1 MDHTPGMAGST
12 PLLPLYQ
19 PMKRT
24 WIRFSQR
31 YQAALRQLLKHGP
44 DASLQPA
51 QDLGRRASAIGMLTL
66 DVARVHDEALVTLDP
81 SSTRDGMM
89 KRTEAFFAETIT
101 PLERTHQAARKAK
114 AQVRQL
120 KQTLRE
126 RTMELAASRR
136 NLQQGIVRRKG
147 VEAAL
152 EQNAERDAKLLDESL
167 RLQQRLRDLTH
178 QSLSEQEDERG
189 KISRGLHN
197 EIAQTLLGINV
208 RLLTLKKETAVNT
221 KGLKQEIANTLRLV
235 EKSAKTML
243 NFADELGQRHG
254 P

>member
-1 MDHTPGMAGST
+1 
-12 PLLPLYQ
+12 
-19 PMKRT
+19 
-24 WIRFSQR
+24 
-31 YQAALRQLLKHGP
+31 
-44 DASLQPA
+44 
-51 QDLGRRASAIGMLTL
+51 
-66 DVARVHDEALVTLDP
+66 
-81 SSTRDGMM
+81 
-89 KRTEAFFAETIT
+89 
-101 PLERTHQAARKAK
+101 
-114 AQVRQL
+114 
-120 KQTLRE
+120 
-126 RTMELAASRR
+126 
-136 NLQQGIVRRKG
+136 
-147 VEAAL
+147 
-152 EQNAERDAKLLDESL
+152 LDESL

-189 KISRGLHN
+189 TISRGLHN